1 MSQLGRIGGP
11 VLSANLLRDGSDLAF
26 ETDLLY
32 LSVTDLSNPSKIVG
46 LGINNDSPNQKLTV
60 TGTSN
65 FNNGV
70 ASIADLIVTTQAD
83 LADLKFLTYKIQNS
97 TGSSLLDGAIYITPD
112 QTTDPTIVTNE
123 LRTSKLKLSDT
134 AISTLLADDNIEI
147 TANGIGEVKFT
158 TTKLDITGN
167 LHATG
172 DITFDGDIIF
182 GDSDTD
188 TVTFNAD
195 IHSDLIP
202 DTLHTYDLG
211 STTKQWNTLY
221 SDTINTDTITTPN
234 LTIDGINML
243 LLQGNRIYVSQNGSD
258 TNIGTHMH
266 GTYRTVKK
274 ALSQAVSGDEII
286 IFPGEYEEEFPL
298 TVPVGVSIN
307 GAGIRSVS
315 IFPTTATNDKDAF
328 LMNGEST
335 IAHLT
340 VKNVK
345 YNSINNTGYAFRFA
359 NGMKVT
365 TRSPYIQ
372 NVSVINTVPNAG
384 PGALADGSV
393 VDAASKEATL
403 LFHSVTFI
411 VPEADGITATNG
423 TRVEWLNSFTYFA
436 NRGIYLTRGTA
447 GFAGLG
453 LKFGAEMR
461 SIGSANVYGNY
472 GAVADGADTLGYL
485 IGHNFGYVGTGTDSN
500 NDYGL
505 TIQANEIVELND
517 GVLYYDSMDHKG
529 DYRIG
534 DIFYVNQETG
544 QISFNAQSINFTAT
558 GNITLEGPAGQIIV
572 DAYKVQAS
580 NIRIYD
586 NNIDSLI
593 GPVELLAQSGTT
605 TLNTDV
611 NITGNLDVTGDL
623 IVGGNVYLGDNP
635 LDTVNVIPR
644 LTQTI
649 KPDDVGGPFSL
660 GAGGL
665 TPKVWRTAF
674 LNSLNVDNV
683 TQIQSN
689 TLTTLTSNT
698 DLKLQAAGAGEIHVA
713 TTDVSIANDLTVT
726 TASSLNNTIIG
737 NSAFTTNSVQNV
749 AGSDGPTGLFFLN
762 GWPSHPT
769 VGLQYVRPG
778 WTVVGQPTWIVS
790 AVGDGITNETITI
803 TGGSF
808 VSGSVYAF
816 TGPIVSDVTHLG
828 NYDQTGNTD
837 RTGNTDITGH
847 LTVVGT
853 TTTQFEDVQ
862 IFSNKITTTVGNNN
876 LTFEANGTGIV
887 KILTNNVQVD
897 NNLNVIG
904 TGYLDTVE
912 VTTTLQADEFTTG
925 NISIVDNYITTTA
938 LNWDLELLA
947 NGVGTVYVPL
957 KNVEIT
963 NSLTVDNTTTINGTS
978 SLQFVEI
985 TGLTTL
991 VGNIGQTGSVDIL
1004 GNVTSVNDIIGHDY
1018 LQASKIRITNNV
1030 INATDTDADI
1040 QFTANGTGGV
1050 VLDSRLKITDN
1061 NISNVWASATT
1072 DDQRSIKL
1080 SPNGTGKTV
1089 VDSTKSIR
1097 VPVGNNT
1104 NKTLTNL
1111 GEIRLN
1117 STTLLYEGKDA
1128 NGVIALK
1135 GVWDVDKNTY
1145 ITAELTPGANDN
1157 TLRFVTNDTVKAT
1170 INSTRL
1176 FTDTVHIDNIRL
1188 SGNTVNNRTS
1198 GNDLTF
1204 VQNGSGLININNMPL
1219 SANTIINSTNG
1230 ALTLTSTGIGY
1241 VKFAGTY
1248 GVVIPTGPTTDRPAS
1263 GTEEVGEIR
1272 HNTSLDYM
1280 EVWNGTAW
1288 IPAVGT
1294 LGAAPLGEVLD
1305 IMDFWSLIL
1314 G

>member
-32 LSVTDLSNPSKIVG
+32 LSVADLSNPSKIVG

-65 FNNGV
+65 FNNGA

-83 LADLKFLTYKIQNS
+83 LADLTFLTYKIQNP
-97 TGSSLLDGAIYITPD
+97 TGAIYITPD

-202 DTLHTYDLG
+202 DSIHTYDLG

-243 LLQGNRIYVSQNGSD
+243 LEQGNRIYVSQNGSD

-384 PGALADGSV
+384 PGALADGSI

-411 VPEADGITATNG
+411 VPDADGITATNG

-505 TIQANEIVELND
+505 TVQANEIVELND

-529 DYRIG
+529 DYRVG

-623 IVGGNVYLGDNP
+623 TVGGNVYLGDNP

-649 KPDDVGGPFSL
+649 NPDDVGGPFSL

-674 LNSLNVDNV
+674 LNSLNVDGI

-689 TLTTLTSNT
+689 TLTTLTTDT
-698 DLKLQAAGAGEIHVA
+698 DLRLEAAGSGNIQVSTTNVEI
-713 TTDVSIANDLTVT
+713 TNNLTVT
-726 TASSLNNTIIG
+726 TATSLKNTVIGIAALTTQVNQNLSGTSS
-737 NSAFTTNSVQNV
+737 
-749 AGSDGPTGLFFLN
+749 PTGFFFYGWQILN
-762 GWPSHPT
+762 PGQTVPT
-769 VGLQYVRPG
+769 FSVIQPG
-778 WTVVGQPTWIVS
+778 WTVVGHPDWVVTV
-790 AVGDGITNETITI
+790 VGDGVTNYDITI

-808 VSGSVYAF
+808 ASGGTYSF
-816 TGPIVSDVTHLG
+816 TGPLLADITHVG
-828 NYDQTGNTD
+828 DYDQTGDTD
-837 RTGNTDITGH
+837 RTGDTDITGH
-847 LTVVGT
+847 LTVVGAHT
-853 TTTQFEDVQ
+853 VQLEDVQ
-862 IFSNKITTTVGNNN
+862 IISNKITTTVGNND
-876 LTFEANGTGIV
+876 LTFEANGTGTV
-887 KILTNNVQVD
+887 KILTNNVQVN

-947 NGVGTVYVPL
+947 HGIGKISVPL

-963 NSLTVDNTTTINGTS
+963 NNLTVDNTTTINGTS

-991 VGNIGQTGSVDIL
+991 VGNIGQTGSVDII

-1030 INATDTDADI
+1030 FNATDPDADI

-1050 VLDSRLKITDN
+1050 VLDSRLKITN
-1061 NISNVWASATT
+1061 NAISNVWASATT
-1072 DDQRSIKL
+1072 DAQRSIKL
-1080 SPNGTGKTV
+1080 SPDGTGKTV

-1104 NKTLTNL
+1104 NKTLTSL

-1157 TLRFVTNDTVKAT
+1157 TLRFVTNNTVKAT

-1188 SGNTVNNRTS
+1188 NGNTVNNRTT

-1204 VQNGSGLININNMPL
+1204 VQNNNGLINVNNMPL
-1219 SANTIINSTNG
+1219 GPNTIINPTNT
-1230 ALTLTSTGIGY
+1230 ALVLTSTGIGY
-1241 VKFAGTY
+1241 VKFSGTF
-1248 GVVIPTGPTTDRPAS
+1248 GVVIPTGTTLDRPAS

-1294 LGAAPLGEVLD
+1294 LGAAPLSEVLD